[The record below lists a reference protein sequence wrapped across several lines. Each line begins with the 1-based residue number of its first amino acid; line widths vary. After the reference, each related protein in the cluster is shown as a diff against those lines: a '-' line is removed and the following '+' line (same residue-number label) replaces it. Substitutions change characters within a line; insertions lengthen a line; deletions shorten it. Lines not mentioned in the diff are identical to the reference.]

1 MSQQSSGP
9 AGPGSD
15 EWPDDLWPSDDN
27 DGAPGGPRPAQSVP
41 PGWPGSGPSG
51 RRLNPTTLA
60 VVVVVAVVAGAGVA
74 LGVQFFSGG
83 SPDAS
88 PSASQPSALAPVQPG
103 GGSQPG
109 GGGQPAGGG
118 QAGPNGGFPGG
129 SGGTEQAFVIG
140 TVVKVS
146 AASITIGGPGHT
158 ITAHVTAS
166 TRVSGKVSAI
176 SELKAGDQVSVQI
189 SESNGTATAMA
200 IHYPAQLPSGGVPGG

>member
-1 MSQQSSGP
+1 
-9 AGPGSD
+9 
-15 EWPDDLWPSDDN
+15 
-27 DGAPGGPRPAQSVP
+27 
-41 PGWPGSGPSG
+41 
-51 RRLNPTTLA
+51 

-146 AASITIGGPGHT
+146 ATSITIGGPGRT
-158 ITAHVTAS
+158 ITADVTSA

-176 SELKAGDQVSVQI
+176 SGLKAGDQVSALI
-189 SESNGTATAMA
+189 RESNGIATAVA